1 MNSTLMRQ
9 QPTGP
14 ALVWGLLAP
23 KSHRHSHVGFSL
35 WPAGQKSPGAP
46 SSVGPEVMGGGWLE
60 GSGSRRP
67 YSPCGAAVQVKEQQG
82 DLLRLGFEF
91 ERLVISDGLPVS
103 GSPGGPGWGEEVV
116 GTGTC
121 GGWGGLAEG

>member
-1 MNSTLMRQ
+1 M
-9 QPTGP
+9 
-14 ALVWGLLAP
+14 
-23 KSHRHSHVGFSL
+23 GFSL

-103 GSPGGPGWGEEVV
+103 GSPGGPGWGEEPAPALVSQ
-116 GTGTC
+116 
-121 GGWGGLAEG
+121 